1 MDSKILGVDDSLQ
14 QYRVGLSDLLAPI
27 AQLLTKTRNATTI
40 KTVQG
45 LQATIDNPFMFVV
58 IGEVKAG
65 KSSFVNAL
73 LESEVCATD
82 VAPCTDTVQVISY
95 APEPYRKQINSSL
108 VELGKP
114 IEILREIAIVDTPG
128 TNSIIENHQLI
139 TEEFIPNSDLAFF
152 VLFAKNP
159 YFATTW
165 DFLDFVSAQWLRKV
179 VFVLQQSDLMDAE
192 SLAKNVA
199 EVKKIAEKKGVSDPV
214 VFTTSAQLE
223 IQSNGQADSGF
234 AEIRDYI
241 KDLVTTKDIYKLKL
255 TNVTNTIR
263 RILEELDSDV
273 ANLKAQLDADLRAVE
288 LVKGRF
294 ERGRRRSQQE
304 VDITAT
310 SVTERYS
317 TISSAIKEEF
327 RQEISFLSV
336 IKRSFTFSLKKRLE
350 YFSDRCK
357 TKLES
362 EIDAIAQER
371 ASFILDGIRQFGDD
385 LKLDLDKISARQID
399 EGGRFQIKVLERR
412 QDLLDNIKNQVG
424 DFVDGDGLVQS
435 LNTGLEGAA
444 LGMGGAL
451 AAVSVVV
458 AQVIEVVVAS
468 FALAAFEVALI
479 GIGMVFFAVGFAWRR
494 RSIITKFEQTLDNG
508 KQQLERDF
516 TQKLNERLGIIYDDL
531 ERVCAPLYDDIEQEE
546 REIRPLLESYESISA
561 DAEQLFAQS
570 HDLLR

>member
-95 APEPYRKQINSSL
+95 ADEPYRKQINSSL

-114 IEILREIAIVDTPG
+114 IEILQEIAIVDTPG

-139 TEEFIPNSDLAFF
+139 TEEFIPNSDLVFF

-179 VFVLQQSDLMDAE
+179 VFILQQSDLLAAE

-199 EVKKIAEKKGVSDPV
+199 EVKKIAEKKGVGEPV
-214 VFTTSAQLE
+214 VFTTSAQIE
-223 IQSNGQADSGF
+223 IESGGQADSGF
-234 AEIRDYI
+234 QEVRSYI
-241 KDLVTTKDIYKLKL
+241 KELVTTKDIYKLKL

-263 RILEELDSDV
+263 RILEELDADIV
-273 ANLKAQLDADLRAVE
+273 HLKAQLNADLKAVK
-288 LVKGRF
+288 LVKDRF
-294 ERGRRRSQQE
+294 DRGRRRSLQE
-304 VDITAT
+304 VEITAN

-317 TISSAIKEEF
+317 TISSAIKAEF

-357 TKLES
+357 TKLQS
-362 EIDAIAQER
+362 EIEEIARER

-385 LKLDLDKISARQID
+385 LKRDLDTISERQID
-399 EGGRFQIKVLERR
+399 DRGRFQIKVLERR
-412 QDLLDNIKNQVG
+412 QDLLDNIKHQVG
-424 DFVDGDGLVQS
+424 EFVDGEGLGQS
-435 LNTGLEGAA
+435 LNTGIEGAA
-444 LGMGGAL
+444 LGIGGAL
-451 AAVSVVV
+451 ATVSVVV
-458 AQVIEVVVAS
+458 AQVVELVLANFV
-468 FALAAFEVALI
+468 LAAFEVALI
-479 GIGMVFFAVGFAWRR
+479 GVGVLFFAVGFAWRR
-494 RSIITKFEQTLDNG
+494 NSIIKKFEQTLDSG

-516 TQKLNERLGIIYDDL
+516 TQKLNEKLGIIYDDL

-546 REIRPLLESYESISA
+546 REIRPLLDSYATICT
-561 DAEQLFAQS
+561 DAERLFAQS
-570 HDLLR
+570 HDLLS